1 MPIRRVPRVNEM
13 VKHGNADR
21 RAIDYTGVIAPV
33 GALAPG
39 LAFVDTAERVLY
51 LPALRGVH

>member
-1 MPIRRVPRVNEM
+1 M

-21 RAIDYTGVIAPV
+21 RAIDYAGVIAPV

-51 LPALRGVH
+51 LPTLRGVH